1 MVSWL
6 KWIGWSVVFLS
17 IIVLVGCRESKE
29 RSIERDLERAYEL
42 RAAGEDEK
50 AFELLLDAQSRI
62 DETISPTLKVNL
74 YTALMVPYYD
84 AYTYRFGAAKE
95 YAKKSVEVARE
106 ADSLQWL
113 PGLLWNLVL
122 NTTNA
127 DSVITYLKECRDLSD
142 VYDNSYMALRS
153 RIFLAKAI
161 YLKGDH
167 AEAERIFD
175 SISMMKPH
183 LQNDHRV
190 DLAMER
196 AWMYRHN
203 GENEKALELLETV
216 RSDELS
222 LDGKTMR
229 YEELYEINRATGRF
243 ERALI
248 YRDSLAICQDSINT
262 IKSSEKLSEVENKY
276 SKRLIREEEKQRLI
290 WWIGGASVLIL
301 LIVILFLNK
310 NRVMRKRQVK
320 LIERISELNVRLV
333 ELENREDPEPAD
345 TLSPLIEKLRLT
357 KEFYFTL
364 PQSGLVSQL
373 NMMPNPDD
381 IPKEKI
387 KTFTE
392 SVIGSFSEVAANM
405 RQVVPALTQ
414 DDALLCLLSYIGVNK
429 NVSGA
434 IMRSSEEALRKRK
447 SRIKQKLPI
456 EMFDLFFSKSV

>member
-17 IIVLVGCRESKE
+17 IIVLVGCRESRE

-290 WWIGGASVLIL
+290 WWIGGGSVLIL
-301 LIVILFLNK
+301 IIVILFLNK
-310 NRVMRKRQVK
+310 NRVMRRRQVK

-333 ELENREDPEPAD
+333 ELENREDVEPNND

-364 PQSGLVSQL
+364 PQSGLVGQL
-373 NMMPNPDD
+373 NMVPNPDD
-381 IPKEKI
+381 IPKGENKDVYGI
-387 KTFTE
+387 SDRKFFGGSRQYASDCLSLDTRRC
-392 SVIGSFSEVAANM
+392 VIL
-405 RQVVPALTQ
+405 PAQLHRCKQGCERCDYAVERGCVEETQ
-414 DDALLCLLSYIGVNK
+414 EPNQAKAPHRAV
-429 NVSGA
+429 
-434 IMRSSEEALRKRK
+434 RS
-447 SRIKQKLPI
+447 IFQ
-456 EMFDLFFSKSV
+456 